1 MRKLLDLTYAIRAN
15 YWVIPAVM
23 TAGAIALALILV
35 SISAPVLGSL
45 PILGTIYTYDANTA
59 RQILGTIGGAMITV
73 VSIVFSLTVVSLT
86 LASQQYGPRTLE
98 NFLRDGSTKFVL
110 GTFTA
115 TFAYCLVVL
124 TVVTDVRIPYLAVL
138 VAVALGFNAI
148 GVLIYFI
155 NHFATSIRGEFIVAR
170 IAHDIQSMT
179 QHHPAHATGKEPPP
193 DFKAPT
199 FPVEQ
204 AHMIRAIH
212 SGYLQKVYYDELLW
226 LATRYDVVIRIER
239 SPGEFI
245 LAGSPLATVLDKVSP
260 TTETCDEIHFF
271 FDIGRARTIEQD
283 LKLLFDKL
291 VETAV
296 RSMSPAINDPVT
308 AMLCLDRLAE
318 GLRALALQAEPSP
331 LRLDEY
337 GALRLIVDKPVTF
350 SWMTDIAFT
359 EIRRYA
365 KSDLVV
371 LTHILRLLGMLAVQ
385 MERESGNM
393 ALQKQ
398 ATLIME
404 QARTSGEFLPTE
416 LETIRRHYEDT
427 LRYCHRSVPRNE
439 QLRENVGHNAE
450 PGLLAIE

>member
-1 MRKLLDLTYAIRAN
+1 MRKLLDLTYAIRTN

-35 SISAPVLGSL
+35 SVSAPLLGGL
-45 PILGTIYTYDANTA
+45 PIIGTIYTYDANTA

-115 TFAYCLVVL
+115 TFAYSLVVL
-124 TVVTDVRIPYLAVL
+124 TVVTDVRVPYLAVL
-138 VAVALGFNAI
+138 VAVLLGFNAI

-155 NHFATSIRGEFIVAR
+155 NHFASSIRGEYIIAR
-170 IAHDIQSMT
+170 IARDLQSMI
-179 QHHPAHATGKEPPP
+179 AHAPFHAMGNDPAP
-193 DFKAPT
+193 DFTAPAFT
-199 FPVEQ
+199 IEQ
-204 AHMIRAIH
+204 AQMVKAVQ
-212 SGYLQKVYYDELLW
+212 SGYLQKVYYDELLT
-226 LATRYDVVIRIER
+226 LATRYDIVIRIER

-245 LAGSPLATVLDKVSP
+245 LAGSPLATVLDKVVP
-260 TTETCDEIHFF
+260 TEETCEEIQFH
-271 FDIGRARTIEQD
+271 FDIGRARTVEQD
-283 LKLLFDKL
+283 LKFLFDKL

-296 RSMSPAINDPVT
+296 RSLSPAINDPVT
-308 AMLCLDRLAE
+308 AMICLDRLAE
-318 GLRALALQAEPSP
+318 GLRALALRPEPSP
-331 LRLDEY
+331 LRLD
-337 GALRLIVDKPVTF
+337 GQGSLRLIVDKPITF
-350 SWMTDIAFT
+350 SWMTDVAFT

-371 LTHILRLLGMLAVQ
+371 LTHMLRLLGMLAIQ
-385 MERESGNM
+385 MERESGNA

-398 ATLIME
+398 ANLIME
-404 QARTSGEFLPTE
+404 QVRASEEFLPAE

-427 LRYCHRSVPRNE
+427 LRYCHRTVPRNE
-439 QLRENVGHNAE
+439 QLRENVGHNPE
-450 PGLLAIE
+450 QGLLAVE